1 MRIALTALTPQGPA
15 DVIVSGD
22 DSANAGQVAE
32 ALNEA
37 FTPREHLAPV
47 IMHPRAAWGTLPAS
61 PGPAQSLWVDGK
73 PVRPEAPAAQALR
86 DGAVV
91 TTDSRA
97 SAATSLAEPTG
108 VAELR
113 IVGGPGAGIVHRL
126 GPGAATIGSGAS
138 CQIQLRVPGVP
149 AHACTVTVSWGLGE
163 PTLEPAIPAGG
174 PGAAS
179 GSGAARGTRPSAS

>member
-61 PGPAQSLWVDGK
+61 PGPAQSLWIDGK
-73 PVRPEAPAAQALR
+73 P
-86 DGAVV
+86 G
-91 TTDSRA
+91 
-97 SAATSLAEPTG
+97 
-108 VAELR
+108 
-113 IVGGPGAGIVHRL
+113 
-126 GPGAATIGSGAS
+126 
-138 CQIQLRVPGVP
+138 
-149 AHACTVTVSWGLGE
+149 
-163 PTLEPAIPAGG
+163 
-174 PGAAS
+174 
-179 GSGAARGTRPSAS
+179 